1 MYKQYKRRTKEREEV
16 LGKVALCIFQ
26 RKSDSEWEPGLLLNN
41 GALGI
46 LDTAGN
52 KVVQVPWD
60 FKECPEFAVD
70 ISGLIDR
77 YKNHPLYAAAK

>member
-1 MYKQYKRRTKEREEV
+1 MYKQYKRKTAERAEV

-26 RKSDSEWEPGLLLNN
+26 RKSDDCWEPGLLLNN

-52 KVVQVPWD
+52 KVIQLWD

-70 ISGLIDR
+70 ISGIISLYQD
-77 YKNHPLYAAAK
+77 HPLYAAAK